1 LSFSRIPAESRGAE
15 VADRVDVFRGTS
27 TENTIFIWKRSKK
40 KILHAWTTKISMALL
55 GNWAT
60 KLRTKD

>member
-1 LSFSRIPAESRGAE
+1 MEE
-15 VADRVDVFRGTS
+15 
-27 TENTIFIWKRSKK
+27 KQKK
-40 KILHAWTTKISMALL
+40 FPQAWTTKISMAIL